1 MAGHPR
7 NKLDARLLT
16 QNGKELFHHRGHRGH
31 RVFILGTG
39 KGRRLFYKS
48 EHENANLTY
57 R

>member
-1 MAGHPR
+1 MAGHQR
-7 NKLDARLLT
+7 NKLDAQLLT
-16 QNGKELFHHRGHRGH
+16 QNGKELFHHRGH

-48 EHENANLTY
+48 ENENANLTY